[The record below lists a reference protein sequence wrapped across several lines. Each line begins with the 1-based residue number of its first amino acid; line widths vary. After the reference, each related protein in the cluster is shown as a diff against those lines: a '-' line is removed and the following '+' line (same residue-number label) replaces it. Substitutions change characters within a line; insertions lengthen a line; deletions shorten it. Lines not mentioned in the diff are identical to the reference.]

1 MPPAF
6 FSSPL
11 LFVKVGLRHRSCA
24 CTLQH
29 AVPRAEALFQFP
41 VIQDICL
48 HGLSAVFLSEVS
60 DKLQEFFVCHFF
72 IWCSNLIQLLDFLCC
87 CQVRIVLYALF
98 YFSLIHLLP
107 SLVSML
113 PFVPAGG
120 VTCRHRPVRMKR
132 IFSIK
137 KTMIVLTIAFVSCI
151 SWLRS
156 GMKRYADRKLS
167 PCCQFF
173 VSGFVGLLTY
183 PFMCEGFPS
192 HKRIVSAFSPG
203 HDSPSNDR
211 FSPHA
216 GIPRMENNTLE
227 SQLLSEPCRALAISN
242 VQTVILRWIP
252 SVSGIFTRFPC
263 SANKHACPIS
273 RVAHLP
279 QKPCYLVYY
288 LRTCFSAR
296 KKTSP
301 ALLSRRQK
309 KSRVLCIF
317 SFGVRKNYLFI

>member
-1 MPPAF
+1 MYGRFCCSRCPLLCFCRCLLADLPSVFLMPPAF

-72 IWCSNLIQLLDFLCC
+72 IWRSNLIQLLDFLCC

-120 VTCRHRPVRMKR
+120 VTCWHRPVRMKR

-137 KTMIVLTIAFVSCI
+137 KTMIILTIAFVS
-151 SWLRS
+151 
-156 GMKRYADRKLS
+156 
-167 PCCQFF
+167 
-173 VSGFVGLLTY
+173 
-183 PFMCEGFPS
+183 
-192 HKRIVSAFSPG
+192 
-203 HDSPSNDR
+203 
-211 FSPHA
+211 
-216 GIPRMENNTLE
+216 GIPAAYMPE
-227 SQLLSEPCRALAISN
+227 SLNAETSHAYHAQVSFISVVCRSSDLSIHVRRILLAQTHCFSLLSEP
-242 VQTVILRWIP
+242 
-252 SVSGIFTRFPC
+252 
-263 SANKHACPIS
+263 
-273 RVAHLP
+273 
-279 QKPCYLVYY
+279 
-288 LRTCFSAR
+288 
-296 KKTSP
+296 
-301 ALLSRRQK
+301 
-309 KSRVLCIF
+309 
-317 SFGVRKNYLFI
+317 